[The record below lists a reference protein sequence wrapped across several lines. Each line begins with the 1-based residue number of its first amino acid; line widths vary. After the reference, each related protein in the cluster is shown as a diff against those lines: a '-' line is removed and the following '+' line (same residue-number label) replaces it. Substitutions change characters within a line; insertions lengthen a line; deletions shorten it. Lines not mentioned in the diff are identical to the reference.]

1 MATRSTITIQ
11 LGENEFKQI
20 YCHWGGYPSNNG
32 RTLLDHYNSR
42 EEVTELIE
50 LGDLSILA
58 ENLAPRKGQIHTF
71 DKPIKGV
78 CVAYGRDRD
87 EDNIEARFFTTMAD
101 SQCEEYNY
109 IFTLENDWFVFE
121 GDNFKNNF
129 LLTEEMCEKQLR

>member
-20 YCHWGGYPSNNG
+20 YCHYDGYLSNNG

-58 ENLAPRKGQIHTF
+58 ENLAPKEGEIHTF
-71 DKPIKGV
+71 DNYVEGV
-78 CVAYGRDRD
+78 CLAYGRDRG
-87 EDNIEARFFTTMAD
+87 EDNVEARFFTTMSDA
-101 SQCEEYNY
+101 QCEGYNY

-121 GDNFKNNF
+121 GDNFKNYF
-129 LLTEEMCEKQLR
+129 LLTEEMCENN